1 MSDMTKNILLVGVGG
16 QGTILISKIL
26 TVGLVQ
32 MGYDVKMSEIHGM
45 SQRGGSVT
53 TQIKFGEKVYAPNI
67 GEGEADII
75 IAFEKAEALRALP
88 FLKKG
93 GDIIMDE
100 REIYPMTVL
109 TGAAE
114 YPHNAIE
121 AMQTICPNVT
131 VIKAAQTAEELGN
144 IRAQNI
150 VLLGALTKVLKLDG
164 VDWKELVA
172 EYVPAK
178 AKELN
183 VKAYEAG
190 YKMQEQVAYA

>member
-1 MSDMTKNILLVGVGG
+1 MTTSILLVGVGG

-26 TVGLVQ
+26 TAGLVKL
-32 MGYDVKMSEIHGM
+32 GFDVKMSEIHGM

-53 TQIKFGEKVYAPNI
+53 TQIKYSDKVYAPNI
-67 GEGEADII
+67 GEGEADVI
-75 IAFEKAEALRALP
+75 IAFEKAESLRALP

-93 GDIIMDE
+93 GTMILDE
-100 REIYPMTVL
+100 REIYPMPVL
-109 TGAAE
+109 TGVAE
-114 YPHNAIE
+114 YPHNAID
-121 AMQTICPNVT
+121 ALKAACPNIT

-150 VLLGALTKVLKLDG
+150 VLLGALTKVLGLDG

-172 EYVPAK
+172 EYVPPK

-183 VKAYEAG
+183 LKAYDAG
-190 YKMQEQVAYA
+190 QALQAQKTNA